1 MIDPNNLPEG
11 WTVCETRF
19 LWALC
24 KDGQKRSFGLTE
36 EAVRFSINLQPE
48 FYEGDAKVLTVD
60 KHVDL

>member
-24 KDGQKRSFGLTE
+24 KDGVKRSFGLTE

-48 FYEGDAKVLTVD
+48 FYEGEVTTIERSQ
-60 KHVDL
+60 HVDL